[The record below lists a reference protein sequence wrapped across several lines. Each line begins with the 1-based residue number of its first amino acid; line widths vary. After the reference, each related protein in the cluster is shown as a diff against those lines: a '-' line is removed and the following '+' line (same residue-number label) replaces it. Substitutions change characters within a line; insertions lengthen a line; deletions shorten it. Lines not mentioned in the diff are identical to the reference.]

1 MQDKEKIRP
10 FDIIVGLKNISYL
23 EKLLLF
29 KINNLDNDKDGCYA
43 RDDWFAD
50 LFKVHIK
57 SINRCIS
64 NLEKKGLICKRHPNG
79 NRQIKVVL
87 PVRHY
92 VEPSHPNGYH
102 VSNSGVTANQPNGY
116 PPSNPKVDYITKD
129 ITKDI
134 TKEREYSSHADFIND
149 SFKNEVDELKS
160 LMPMSKSEYNKY
172 LDYFNEKCSKQ
183 NITINKTRLSMF
195 KRIYGN
201 WHSYCKKDLNISN
214 NKPLSS
220 MD

>member
-1 MQDKEKIRP
+1 LKNNCRQDKEKIRP

-64 NLEKKGLICKRHPNG
+64 NLEKKGLISKR
-79 NRQIKVVL
+79 
-87 PVRHY
+87 
-92 VEPSHPNGYH
+92 HPNGYH

-116 PPSNPKVDYITKD
+116 PSSNPTVDY

-172 LDYFNEKCSKQ
+172 LDYFNEQCSKQ
-183 NITINKTRLSMF
+183 NITINKTKLSMF

-201 WHSYCKKDLNISN
+201 WHSYCKKDLNNSN
-214 NKPLSS
+214 YKPLQS